1 MQEGR
6 MSEYDA
12 GGAGGANAAGGVDVV
27 SGVEAE
33 VMPQAEPSD
42 RMLRFSLM
50 SSEERER
57 VIEYGLLLLDM
68 VTGEAE
74 RVEGGQLLAEA
85 RGRVEELES
94 ERALAIS
101 VATEAGR
108 QAARGEL
115 DGKLA
120 EAEARCRMLEERGHA
135 REDAVRRECD
145 GRVEQLHNRLEA
157 VAIGTGVRNKSTVR
171 GEEGEQKV
179 GEMLLRMFPT
189 AEISDERRRRGRGDF
204 VVTLNTVHMML
215 EVKNYTKNVTKAEIT
230 KFERDMRENP
240 EYTCGVLASLSS
252 GVCSKED
259 FSLEILND
267 RPVLYIH
274 RLTED
279 PNRLRCAMRLFE
291 LMHSL
296 ENVDLSKTGVIDQ
309 VQRELT
315 ARRHRVAALQGLV
328 DRHCKELKELIAK
341 EDEETTKTLELVI
354 GKCG

>member
-1 MQEGR
+1 
-6 MSEYDA
+6 MSESVTGSAD
-12 GGAGGANAAGGVDVV
+12 GGGVNAESVV
-27 SGVEAE
+27 GAKERME

-50 SSEERER
+50 SSTERER

-68 VTGEAE
+68 VTGEAK

-85 RGRVEELES
+85 RGRLEQLES
-94 ERALAIS
+94 ERMLAIS

-115 DGKLA
+115 DDKLV
-120 EAEARCRMLEERGHA
+120 EVEARCRMLEERAHA
-135 REDAVRRECD
+135 REDAVRRECE

-157 VAIGTGVRNKSTVR
+157 VAIGAGVRNKSTVR

-179 GEMLLRMFPT
+179 NEMLLRMFPT

-204 VVTLNTVHMML
+204 VITLGTVHMML

-230 KFERDMRENP
+230 KFERDMRDNP
-240 EYTCGVLASLSS
+240 EYTCGVLASLNS

-354 GKCG
+354 GRCG